1 MCYHHLWV
9 KNTTCPIEHWL
20 RLMGDSL
27 ALLWLQWVF
36 VHPGCHF
43 DGRFSY
49 VWGWNML
56 ESYLGR
62 LSLVGVTSTCRWCVR
77 TRPVFLIY
85 ESNNLHQAIVL
96 LSLFEHRL
104 HPMPV
109 RVVRGWSHSWFLNI
123 GQAHL
128 QLAWHSLTKI
138 KIILDHGHYSVMMS
152 RYICLVT
159 NFHVIPYSIMLFE
172 QPFALTNFL
181 RPLLVHC
188 LLASRKAKCQVP
200 GNANPAYWSES

>member
-1 MCYHHLWV
+1 MADFHMCGVGICWNPIWEGCPLWV
-9 KNTTCPIEHWL
+9 WP
-20 RLMGDSL
+20 
-27 ALLWLQWVF
+27 A
-36 VHPGCHF
+36 
-43 DGRFSY
+43 
-49 VWGWNML
+49 
-56 ESYLGR
+56 
-62 LSLVGVTSTCRWCVR
+62 LVGDVC

-85 ESNNLHQAIVL
+85 EPNNFHQVIVL

-138 KIILDHGHYSVMMS
+138 KVILDHGHYSVMMS

-172 QPFALTNFL
+172 QPFALTSFL

-188 LLASRKAKCQVP
+188 LLASRKAECQVP